1 MLGESSV
8 RRRCGSCG
16 LALQAAGDGTCPRC
30 AFFSESEDV
39 RRPAEWVPV
48 HACADEWT
56 ALSLEAEIR
65 GHGISCWRRCLGIPG
80 YVGLLGVSSAHWGW
94 VLVDREDVARAK
106 EIIRNVLVAA
116 RVTRVGKD
124 DFR

>member
-1 MLGESSV
+1 MLGQRSA

-16 LALQAAGDGTCPRC
+16 LLLQREGDGSCPRC
-30 AFFSESEDV
+30 ALFAEMEDV

-48 HACADEWT
+48 HRCADEWT

-65 GHGISCWRRCLGIPG
+65 GHGIACWRRCLGMPG

-94 VLVDREDVARAK
+94 ILVDREDVARAG

-116 RVTRVGKD
+116 RLSRVGKD
-124 DFR
+124 ESR